1 MTFLEIKSEKVYS
14 LLAVLLLSGGIAI
27 PVALKRWLP
36 SPTTEPTQ
44 PTPLPWWFRHLYFPL
59 ATIILYIPVAALW
72 LHSSAPAS
80 GLSGI
85 GLMPTKMTRQRPD
98 CA

>member
-36 SPTTEPTQ
+36 PPTTEPTQ
-44 PTPLPWWFRHLYFPL
+44 PTPLPWWFRHLYSL
-59 ATIILYIPVAALW
+59 SNDNS
-72 LHSSAPAS
+72 LHSGRSLMAAFQCT
-80 GLSGI
+80 GI
-85 GLMPTKMTRQRPD
+85 RS
-98 CA
+98 

>member
-14 LLAVLLLSGGIAI
+14 LLAALLLSGGIAI

-36 SPTTEPTQ
+36 PPTTEPTP

-59 ATIILYIPVAALW
+59 ATRILYIPVAA
-72 LHSSAPAS
+72 
-80 GLSGI
+80 
-85 GLMPTKMTRQRPD
+85 
-98 CA
+98 

>member
-36 SPTTEPTQ
+36 Q
-44 PTPLPWWFRHLYFPL
+44 LPRSRRSRRRYRGGFVICIFP
-59 ATIILYIPVAALW
+59 
-72 LHSSAPAS
+72 
-80 GLSGI
+80 
-85 GLMPTKMTRQRPD
+85 
-98 CA
+98 